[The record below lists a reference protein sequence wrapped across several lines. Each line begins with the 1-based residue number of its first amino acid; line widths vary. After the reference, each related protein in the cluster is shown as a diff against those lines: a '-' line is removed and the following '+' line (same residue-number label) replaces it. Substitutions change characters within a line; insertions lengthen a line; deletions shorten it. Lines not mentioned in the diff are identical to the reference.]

1 MASTSS
7 SSSSVL
13 TPIVTQEEFKIFH
26 NIDRVLYSRL
36 VFNLNRELA
45 ESMQVM
51 ALWLWLERS
60 RHVGNLVNKMLSFPD
75 TLINGLADEALLCLN
90 CIENDQFHLSF
101 STSDIPLIHF
111 LGNTGLSLQFFHEN
125 RHFIGPAVSKI
136 VTEVCLRA
144 FDDISQQAE
153 KLKSKG
159 VDKNK
164 GVGKIR
170 GQEMMKNQPVMSPVM
185 PVLYNSEVVGAYGP
199 MGNGGGSYSCIL
211 HGYDPCDLAIQT
223 KILNNEIVDVLSHIS
238 MSDEVK
244 DNVVPA
250 DDRTIFLTFSKGYP
264 ISEDEVRDFFTRF
277 VDSFF
282 VTHIFVYS

>member
-36 VFNLNRELA
+36 VFNLNRDLA

-125 RHFIGPAVSKI
+125 RHFIRPAVSKI
-136 VTEVCLRA
+136 VTKFA
-144 FDDISQQAE
+144 
-153 KLKSKG
+153 
-159 VDKNK
+159 
-164 GVGKIR
+164 
-170 GQEMMKNQPVMSPVM
+170 
-185 PVLYNSEVVGAYGP
+185 
-199 MGNGGGSYSCIL
+199 
-211 HGYDPCDLAIQT
+211 
-223 KILNNEIVDVLSHIS
+223 
-238 MSDEVK
+238 
-244 DNVVPA
+244 
-250 DDRTIFLTFSKGYP
+250 
-264 ISEDEVRDFFTRF
+264 
-277 VDSFF
+277 
-282 VTHIFVYS
+282 